1 VLKTLYKTTTGLL
14 IALGVVHVLYTARE
28 YDTFSLDALWFISAG
43 IAIILAGLINVILLR
58 GAGKDRVVRW
68 IGFGTNLIVVLLFAA
83 ALLVL
88 REPQVFIGLF
98 LSGFTAATS
107 LLLSRG

>member
-1 VLKTLYKTTTGLL
+1 MLKTLYKITTGLL
-14 IALGVVHVLYTARE
+14 IALGVAHVLYTARE
-28 YDTFSLDALWFISAG
+28 YDGFSLDALWFISAG

-58 GAGKDRVVRW
+58 RASKDRVVCW
-68 IGFGTNLIVVLLFAA
+68 IGFGANLTVALFFAA

-98 LSGFTAATS
+98 LSGFAAAAS